1 MRRFVCV
8 LTASK
13 GVVSGSGASML
24 VGRVFEMYGVRMH
37 EAMEMLGLAIRSLY
51 QGEPRNWKWA
61 VKSCSLRCNC
71 TEKCWPAL
79 KSGQATQHISK
90 SPRLQFQPRR
100 GSKPLKPRGRA
111 AGETDGP
118 GADRGGARGPRV
130 SGQLEIASQSERML
144 PHFSSWVSRRVQWN
158 HVCAQMCP
166 ACH

>member
-1 MRRFVCV
+1 MGCEV
-8 LTASK
+8 
-13 GVVSGSGASML
+13 
-24 VGRVFEMYGVRMH
+24 
-37 EAMEMLGLAIRSLY
+37 
-51 QGEPRNWKWA
+51 
-61 VKSCSLRCNC
+61 
-71 TEKCWPAL
+71 
-79 KSGQATQHISK
+79 
-90 SPRLQFQPRR
+90 LQFALQLYGKMLAGVEKWPSHAAHFEKPTSSIPAPT
-100 GSKPLKPRGRA
+100 GSKPLVKARGRA